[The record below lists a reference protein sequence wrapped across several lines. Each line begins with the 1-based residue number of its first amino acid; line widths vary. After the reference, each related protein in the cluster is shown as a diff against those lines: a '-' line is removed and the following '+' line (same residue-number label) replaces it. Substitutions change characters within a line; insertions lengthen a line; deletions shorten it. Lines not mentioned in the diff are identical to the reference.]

1 MSHWITKLFKKN
13 VDTMP
18 EIMLYL
24 KILHLNEP
32 MDLVSLDL
40 SHIPSDSIIPDSILN
55 EFASMQQQLWK
66 EKFDLCEEEC
76 LAVSMLIKHQTLTSR
91 ELVNLLAS
99 KHVEIPLIDGWL
111 HRLIR
116 KMNSH
121 RHQLIKM
128 IPQGT
133 EILYQWV
140 SHDEPTE

>member
-1 MSHWITKLFKKN
+1 MKHWITQLFKN
-13 VDTMP
+13 NIDQMP

-40 SHIPSDSIIPDSILN
+40 NHIPSDSIIPDSIIN
-55 EFASMQQQLWK
+55 EFASMQEQLWK
-66 EKFDLCEEEC
+66 EKYDLSEEEC
-76 LAVSMLIKHQTLTSR
+76 LAVKFLIKHQTLTSR

-99 KHVEIPLIDGWL
+99 QDVEIPLIDGWL

-121 RHQLIKM
+121 RHRLIKM

-133 EILYQWV
+133 EILYQWAP
-140 SHDEPTE
+140 HDEPTE